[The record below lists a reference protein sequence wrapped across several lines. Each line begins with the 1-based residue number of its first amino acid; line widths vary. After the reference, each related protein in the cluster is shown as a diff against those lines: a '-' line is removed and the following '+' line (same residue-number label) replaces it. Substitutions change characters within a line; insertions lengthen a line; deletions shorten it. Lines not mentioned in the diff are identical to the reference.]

1 MVVTRATGLLLTKPS
16 SALHLR
22 QVSQMRTHGMFT
34 LGGFLATAWRPSQ
47 PLLPWA
53 LTSALLTTAAMWGHW
68 TTGQPVDWV
77 VLGLAAYELM
87 MGLLDVDER
96 RSLVASSRAS
106 AAHTSN
112 SKPVG

>member
-1 MVVTRATGLLLTKPS
+1 
-16 SALHLR
+16 
-22 QVSQMRTHGMFT
+22 MFT
-34 LGGFLATAWRPSQ
+34 LGGFLATAWHPSQ

-68 TTGQPVDWV
+68 TTGRPVDWV

-96 RSLVASSRAS
+96 RSLRRVLAVQRCPHEQQQACRI
-106 AAHTSN
+106 N
-112 SKPVG
+112 QP